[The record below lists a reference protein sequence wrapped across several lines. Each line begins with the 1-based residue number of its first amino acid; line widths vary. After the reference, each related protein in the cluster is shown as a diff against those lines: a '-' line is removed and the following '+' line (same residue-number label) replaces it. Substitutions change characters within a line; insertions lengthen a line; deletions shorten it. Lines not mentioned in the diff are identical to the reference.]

1 VTRQQQIDCEQALE
15 QILEYVDHELGE
27 SGRTALEH
35 HLNTCKSCFS
45 RMEFERR
52 LKEKVGT
59 LREEAV
65 SSQVG
70 ERIKG
75 LLKSF

>member
-1 VTRQQQIDCEQALE
+1 MTKREIDCEQALR
-15 QILEYVDHELGE
+15 QIFEYVDRELGE
-27 SGRTALEH
+27 TEREAMH
-35 HLNTCKSCFS
+35 RHLQTCKSCFS

-52 LKEKVGT
+52 LKGKLGT
-59 LREEAV
+59 LHEKEATPEV
-65 SSQVG
+65 T